1 MSEEKIL
8 TQEGFDKLQEEYD
21 NLTTVRRKEYA
32 EHLKEARSY
41 GDLSENAEYDAAKDE
56 QAAVEMRIAEL
67 EEILRGAKVVDEKK
81 RKKNRIDVGTEI
93 TVEYTNLHGKK
104 VKKDFKIVGSAESD
118 PIEGKLSNESPVGFA
133 LMGAKEGQTVDV
145 QLPERIVKYKVLK
158 IKK

>member
-8 TQEGFDKLQEEYD
+8 TKEGFDKLQQEYEHAV
-21 NLTTVRRKEYA
+21 TVRRKEVA

-56 QAAVEMRIAEL
+56 QVALEMRIAEL

-81 RKKNRIDVGTEI
+81 RKKNRIDVGTVAV
-93 TVEYTNLHGKK
+93 VEYVNIHGKK
-104 VKKDFKIVGSAESD
+104 TKKEFKIVGSAESD

-133 LMGAKEGQTVDV
+133 LMGAKEGQTVKV
-145 QLPERIVKYKVLK
+145 NLPERVVKYTVVK

>member
-8 TQEGFDKLQEEYD
+8 TKEGRDKLQAEYD
-21 NLTTVRRKEYA
+21 NLTTVRRKEVA

-56 QAAVEMRIAEL
+56 QAAVEMRIQEL
-67 EEILRGAKVVDEKK
+67 EEILRNAKVVDNRG

-93 TVEYTNLHGKK
+93 TVEYINLHGKK

-133 LMGAKEGQTVDV
+133 LMGAKEGQTVKV
-145 QLPERIVKYKVLK
+145 QLPERVVEYTVLK
-158 IKK
+158 LKN